1 MKFFSGFSLIN
12 EEYLFEDYINKS
24 DYTVC
29 GFSYGA
35 IKALKFV
42 KEQLELGNRIDR
54 LQLLSPAFF
63 QNKTTKFKKL
73 QLMGYK
79 KDKINYMK
87 SFLSLCFEP
96 HEKKIVQNYET
107 KYSEL
112 DELLNYEWDL
122 EDFKYLIDKGLHV
135 EVYLGGE
142 DNIIDAQAAKEL
154 FLEVSTVTYIKNANH
169 FLQIN

>member
-1 MKFFSGFSLIN
+1 MQFFSGFSLVD
-12 EEYLFEDYINKS
+12 EEYLFDEYLNKS
-24 DYTVC
+24 AYTVC

-35 IKALKFV
+35 IKALKYTN
-42 KEQLELGNRIDR
+42 EQLELGNRVDR
-54 LQLLSPAFF
+54 LQLFSPAFF
-63 QNKTTKFKKL
+63 QTKSTKFKKL

-96 HEKKIVQNYET
+96 YEKKVIQNYET

-112 DELLNYEWDL
+112 EELLNYEWEL

-142 DNIIDAQAAKEL
+142 DKIIDADAAKEF
-154 FLEVSTVTYIKNANH
+154 FLEVSTVTYIKKANH